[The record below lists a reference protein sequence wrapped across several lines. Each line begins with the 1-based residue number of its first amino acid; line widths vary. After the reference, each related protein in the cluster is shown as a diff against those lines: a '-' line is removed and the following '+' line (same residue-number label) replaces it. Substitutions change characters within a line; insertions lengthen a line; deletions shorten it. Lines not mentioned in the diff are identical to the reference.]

1 MHNFSKLVII
11 FVCALA
17 TPTSIS
23 AQGREANLD
32 EASEAFNRGSQAYE
46 AGNYESA
53 ANWFESANRLAPSE
67 TTRFAAMNSRQEQG
81 DVLKALSHAVA
92 FLSEYPSAQEER
104 LTVAREILDEHR
116 ADYVEVFAPCNCE
129 RTLNTRPVTEPR
141 FFVAPN
147 TRHQLVFSFDEG
159 DVVRTIEGE
168 PGEQIDIE
176 VEPPSREIDRVI
188 DTPVE
193 TIDEG
198 RGGLHPAVFGVT
210 LGATVI
216 AGGVLL
222 WSGIDVQNINSD
234 YELAVEE
241 QRADDA
247 YRLYNEGTNAERRT
261 NILIGVTGGLAALTV
276 MFAIFTDWG
285 GDDETEESEN
295 NVEESSLRWTPT
307 VQAGPNGGTLGVVGA
322 F

>member
-1 MHNFSKLVII
+1 MRNFSKLVII
-11 FVCALA
+11 FVCALT

-46 AGNYESA
+46 TGNYESA
-53 ANWFESANRLAPSE
+53 ANWFERANRLAPSE

-104 LTVAREILDEHR
+104 LTAAREILDEHR

-129 RTLNTRPVTEPR
+129 RSLNTRPVTEPR
-141 FFVAPN
+141 FFVGPN

-176 VEPPSREIDRVI
+176 VEPPNANEGRLVDPRVQ
-188 DTPVE
+188 E
-193 TIDEG
+193 DEG
-198 RGGLHPAVFGVT
+198 GGLHPAVFGVA
-210 LGATVI
+210 LGSTVI

-234 YELAVEE
+234 YESAVEQ

-247 YRLYNEGTNAERRT
+247 RRLYSEGTSAEKRT

-276 MFAIFTDWG
+276 VLAILTDWG
-285 GDDETEESEN
+285 GDETEEASEN
-295 NVEESSLRWTPT
+295 DEESTLRWIPT
-307 VQAGPNGGTLGVVGA
+307 VQADPNGGTLGIVGE